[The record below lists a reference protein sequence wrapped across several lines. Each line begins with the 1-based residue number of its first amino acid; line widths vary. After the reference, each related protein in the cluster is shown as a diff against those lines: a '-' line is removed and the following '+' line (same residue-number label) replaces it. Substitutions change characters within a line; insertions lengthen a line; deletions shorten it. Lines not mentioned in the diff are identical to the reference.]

1 MLSKAY
7 LHFSI
12 GEEIDSNRNR
22 FTLDGSGNFPIPG
35 RSTDYKLPAGE
46 HTIVITSG
54 AGDEWTIRTIFH
66 PKQRVKVKLSL
77 QHGDVSDVM
86 YKPSPASLSTF
97 LLAKKLPSKR

>member
-12 GEEIDSNRNR
+12 DEEIDSNRNR

-77 QHGDVSDVM
+77 QQGDVSDVM
-86 YKPSPASLSTF
+86 YKPSPASFSTF
-97 LLAKKLPSKR
+97 LLAKKLPLKR